1 MECEADGYPDPK
13 ISWARQDG
21 KLLPSG
27 QETLVSG
34 KLTIPNVQRNNR
46 GEQNESRWIKK
57 VMNV

>member
-1 MECEADGYPDPK
+1 MECEADGFPVPK
-13 ISWARQDG
+13 ISWVRQDG

-46 GEQNESRWIKK
+46 GEQNESR
-57 VMNV
+57 

>member
-1 MECEADGYPDPK
+1 MECEADGFPDPK

-34 KLTIPNVQRNNR
+34 KLTIPNVQRNHR
-46 GEQNESRWIKK
+46 GEQNESR
-57 VMNV
+57 